1 MEGVEGHE
9 EGSQILLHFSFLFTS
24 SGGGRRPYNVCLEKG
39 LGQLIVYRG
48 ERGGGIL
55 KRRAPPQK
63 DLVLRSFSGR
73 TTNKYIFYVC
83 LAMSVNKACLA
94 YLRVRECPLS
104 NYGEGRRSYHC
115 GKMIQWLWGDPII
128 VGLYL
133 IQSLEGDFVYV
144 LWNIP
149 LRSIKKVQMEHVML
163 SVMVLIN
170 GIRKKYNLFVVAIF
184 GTSNFHSR
192 CRRLL

>member
-1 MEGVEGHE
+1 MRFSKSVRKFKSSVAVLLCLSI
-9 EGSQILLHFSFLFTS
+9 SQKSNFVC
-24 SGGGRRPYNVCLEKG
+24 GGK
-39 LGQLIVYRG
+39 
-48 ERGGGIL
+48 
-55 KRRAPPQK
+55 
-63 DLVLRSFSGR
+63 
-73 TTNKYIFYVC
+73 
-83 LAMSVNKACLA
+83 
-94 YLRVRECPLS
+94 
-104 NYGEGRRSYHC
+104 GRRSYHC

-128 VGLYL
+128 VGLNL